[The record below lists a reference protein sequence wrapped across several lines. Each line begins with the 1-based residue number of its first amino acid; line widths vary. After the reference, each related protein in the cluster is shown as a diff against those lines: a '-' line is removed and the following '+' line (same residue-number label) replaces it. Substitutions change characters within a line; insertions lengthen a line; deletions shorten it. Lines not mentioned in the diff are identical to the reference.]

1 VHLFCLVKNPRTR
14 TLLIPTD
21 NDLKNLSVLDE
32 FHQRITLYTSNYY
45 ETIMMQ
51 YIQSAQIVECLTTN
65 FPYYPHHCKSWK
77 MLNIRTCTRL
87 HTLIQKINVN
97 THILFVIINYCY
109 PFILYLSVILFPL
122 FNINIFESIPVVN
135 IYF

>member
-1 VHLFCLVKNPRTR
+1 LVHLFCLVKNPRTR

-32 FHQRITLYTSNYY
+32 FHQRITLYIYTLYTSNYY

-65 FPYYPHHCKSWK
+65 VPCNPHHCKS
-77 MLNIRTCTRL
+77 
-87 HTLIQKINVN
+87 
-97 THILFVIINYCY
+97 
-109 PFILYLSVILFPL
+109 
-122 FNINIFESIPVVN
+122 
-135 IYF
+135 